1 MLSSEPLP
9 RHGRALCLPSP
20 QKNPRGAA
28 RPCAYLMLGAVT
40 LLFLPRSRLLTCSA
54 VEPCSHPSLIRE
66 AATHCAYLVHRA
78 AELCTYLVCSTIELS
93 SFLAMSGLPVFC
105 SAAMLLPCVSQFYSA
120 VPLSFVSI
128 STLLTYYRLGEP
140 CTPLFCSAVEP
151 CARSLLQCGRVTY
164 LSPSL

>member
-20 QKNPRGAA
+20 PKNPRGAA

-54 VEPCSHPSLIRE
+54 IEPCSHPSLIRE

-105 SAAMLLPCVSQFYSA
+105 SAAMLLPCVSQFYSWA
-120 VPLSFVSI
+120 SHAPLSSAVRS
-128 STLLTYYRLGEP
+128 SHVP
-140 CTPLFCSAVEP
+140 ALFCSAVES
-151 CARSLLQCGRVTY
+151 RTSLPRY
-164 LSPSL
+164 R